1 MEYEKKQEDYTL
13 QIQRKAQSVEKLK
26 LDYVKLVKEIASKAV
41 FARNGKTITNQ
52 VLLRSND

>member
-1 MEYEKKQEDYTL
+1 MEYEKKQEDCTL